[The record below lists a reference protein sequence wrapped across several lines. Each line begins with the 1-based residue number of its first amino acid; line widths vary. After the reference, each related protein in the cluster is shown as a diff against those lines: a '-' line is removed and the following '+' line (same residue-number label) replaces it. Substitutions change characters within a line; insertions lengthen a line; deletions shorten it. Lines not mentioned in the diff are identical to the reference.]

1 MVQPRRYASLL
12 LITVSQETA
21 ARFARLLPAERF
33 APEYSVC
40 SEHEAEYILDEGRH
54 DVILIDDSVSM
65 NRAEALASFA
75 AGRGVSSVLLLAS
88 PENYS
93 HAASLAQRYG
103 FMALPSP
110 VEPDM
115 LRQSLGMMAAAS
127 ARIRELENKAQGLEE
142 KMEEMRLIGR
152 AKLILVQRFQMT
164 EKDAHRFIEKNAM
177 DRCVSRRTVAERII
191 RTYQN

>member
-12 LITVSQETA
+12 LITASQETA

-65 NRAEALASFA
+65 RRTEALAACA
-75 AGRGVSSVLLLAS
+75 AGQGVSSVLLLAS
-88 PENYS
+88 PENYPL
-93 HAASLAQRYG
+93 AADLAQRYG
-103 FMALPSP
+103 YMALPSP

-127 ARIRELENKAQGLEE
+127 ARIRELESKAQGLEE
-142 KMEEMRLIGR
+142 KMEEMRLVSR

-164 EKDAHRFIEKNAM
+164 EKDSHRFIEKNAM
-177 DRCVSRRTVAERII
+177 DRCVSRRIIAERII